1 MRILRD
7 FVVLILLM
15 GIISCSPK
23 TGSEIGD
30 SAMDEAEAVETEPN
44 TCGTFDDSRY
54 GDDAITAHVLYRD
67 YLKREQY
74 ERAFPFWKKAFS
86 IAPAAD
92 GKRTTHFT
100 DGVIF
105 YEYFYNEATDEELK
119 AKYVD
124 TIFMLYDQ
132 MEECYGATGYV
143 LGKKAFDLYFNFPD
157 LKEEGEIYQYFKES
171 FDLDQDSAQYFI
183 LNPFTDLLVRR
194 YFDNKIDREEAQKYA
209 QMIFDRLDKGLEDG
223 ENPQQWEIIADYVPS
238 RLGAFEGEKGFYD
251 CQYYLDKYVPRFDA
265 DPENCE
271 VVTTIYHSLIWGDC
285 GEENEDFVR
294 IRDAYNEN
302 CRVVEEVA
310 TSSTAR
316 QAFDLLEGG
325 EFEEAIEK
333 FEQAAEETENMER
346 RAQLYLVI
354 AKIYYGSLKRF
365 PIARDY
371 AMKAAEA
378 RPNWGEPHLLI
389 GKLYAS
395 SGPLCGPGTGW
406 DSQIVVWPAI
416 DEWEKARR
424 MDSEAAQEATSLIN
438 RYSQYMPKREDIFL
452 RSLNEGDPFTVPC
465 WINQRTTIRIAK

>member
-1 MRILRD
+1 M
-7 FVVLILLM
+7 
-15 GIISCSPK
+15 
-23 TGSEIGD
+23 GD
-30 SAMDEAEAVETEPN
+30 SALDESREVEAEPN
-44 TCGTFDDSRY
+44 PCATFEDSRY

-74 ERAFPFWKKAFS
+74 ERAFPFWKKAFA

-92 GKRTTHFT
+92 GKRTSHFT

-105 YEYFYNEATDEELK
+105 YEYFYNETSDEEMK

-157 LKEEGEIYQYFKES
+157 LKEEEEIYQYFKES
-171 FDLDQDSAQYFI
+171 FDLDQDSANYFI

-194 YFDNKIDREEAQKYA
+194 YFDSQISREEAQKYA
-209 QMIFDRLDKGLEDG
+209 QMILDRLEKGLEEG
-223 ENPQQWEIIADYVPS
+223 ENREQWEIIADYVPS

-251 CQYYLDKYVPRFDA
+251 CQYYLDKYVPRFDE

-271 VVTTIYHSLIWGDC
+271 LVTTIYHSLIWGDC
-285 GEENEDFVR
+285 GEENEDFIR

-310 TSSTAR
+310 TSSTSR
-316 QAFDLLEGG
+316 QAFDLLEEG

-365 PIARDY
+365 PIAREY
-371 AMKAAEA
+371 ALKAAEA
-378 RPNWGEPHLLI
+378 RPDWGEPHLLI

-424 MDSEAAQEATSLIN
+424 MDPEAASEATALIN